1 MRILVDLTY
10 IGEDVRSGI
19 DTYSIR
25 LIRGWIDSAE
35 TNKQHF
41 SFIVTTNNVHSIRNI
56 YPELDYIILN
66 MCSLCYFSKLST
78 LINRCRWHKLVNN
91 SNADRVF
98 VPFPTI
104 LSSGKVKIRKIVTIH
119 DLQAMKIYKG
129 IKKMQQWWILKQ
141 AILTSDKIIAI
152 SNYTK
157 KDIYKYCK
165 KVDFNKVRVIYNSV
179 IVAPKALSIDE
190 TLTPNYIL
198 YVNSLTELKN
208 IKTLL
213 LAFNE
218 LKSFITNDLLIVGK
232 KTSYWVAE
240 IVPLIK
246 QLGIQDRV
254 IHISRYLSDEELSLL
269 YKKAI
274 VFVSPSQHEGFGYTS
289 IEAAICGT
297 PVICT
302 EAAALP
308 EVTMGL
314 VNYYTFPLNYMQLK
328 DKIMEILKNKPS
340 QELLKNI
347 SCTFQK
353 RYDNIQ
359 QSKCVC
365 AYLVE
370 DMCEEF

>member
-1 MRILVDLTY
+1 
-10 IGEDVRSGI
+10 
-19 DTYSIR
+19 
-25 LIRGWIDSAE
+25 
-35 TNKQHF
+35 
-41 SFIVTTNNVHSIRNI
+41 
-56 YPELDYIILN
+56 
-66 MCSLCYFSKLST
+66 
-78 LINRCRWHKLVNN
+78 
-91 SNADRVF
+91 
-98 VPFPTI
+98 
-104 LSSGKVKIRKIVTIH
+104 
-119 DLQAMKIYKG
+119 
-129 IKKMQQWWILKQ
+129 MQ
-141 AILTSDKIIAI
+141 
-152 SNYTK
+152 
-157 KDIYKYCK
+157 

-274 VFVSPSQHEGFGYTS
+274 VFVSPSQHEGFGYTP

-340 QELLKNI
+340 QELLKI
-347 SCTFQK
+347 
-353 RYDNIQ
+353 
-359 QSKCVC
+359 
-365 AYLVE
+365 YLVLFRKG
-370 DMCEEF
+370 MIIYNSLNVYVHIW